1 MCIFVYY
8 HLTIMRNWRDI
19 VREQCT
25 RIVFSGL
32 YASVTEIR
40 CYAIIPDG
48 NMTLMTECEETLKR
62 YGNKFALK
70 GFAREGNE
78 WFTLSKLCD
87 ITGDDDYVLYIHTK
101 GVTRFGTN
109 EYTHKGRI
117 YKIPNLYDNI
127 LDWRDLMEYFLIGQY
142 ERCIDILKNEA
153 DTVGINVFTGT
164 PVHYAGNFFWMKGS
178 HLKTL
183 NYEGDHNPETWIFEN
198 TIGRFVSI
206 YQSSL
211 PDIRFPY
218 LGIGHYFKEYPL
230 SMVVDTDQL
239 NG

>member
-62 YGNKFALK
+62 YGNKFTLK
-70 GFAREGNE
+70 GF
-78 WFTLSKLCD
+78 
-87 ITGDDDYVLYIHTK
+87 
-101 GVTRFGTN
+101 
-109 EYTHKGRI
+109 
-117 YKIPNLYDNI
+117 
-127 LDWRDLMEYFLIGQY
+127 
-142 ERCIDILKNEA
+142 
-153 DTVGINVFTGT
+153 NVFTRT

-183 NYEGDHNPETWIFEN
+183 NYEGEHNPETWIFEN